1 MLIRAGL
8 SISLLTLTLTLAACG
23 GATSTDRKP
32 TAPPELNQR
41 TLYVGVQD
49 NNLYALNA
57 ATGAVRWHYETGGA
71 VDSSPALVNGVIYVG
86 SADNSVYA
94 LDAAGGKLV
103 WKHETGDAVASSPA
117 VA

>member
-8 SISLLTLTLTLAACG
+8 SVSLLIFTLALGACG
-23 GATSTDRKP
+23 GSSTSAERKP

-57 ATGAVRWHYETGGA
+57 ATGETLWHYETGGA
-71 VDSSPALVNGVIYVG
+71 VDSSPALVDGVVYVG
-86 SADNSVYA
+86 SDDHYVYA
-94 LDAAGGKLV
+94 LRASDGELV
-103 WKHETGDAVASSPA
+103 WR
-117 VA
+117 